1 LSPANPASPVNPAS
15 PAHWPDGNTGAVA
28 LTFDV
33 DARSVML
40 AADPATAS
48 RASLMS
54 HQDYGP
60 LVGVPRLLGLL
71 RDYGIR
77 ATFFVPGATAEH
89 YPGVLAAI
97 VDAGHEVGHHGYL
110 HESLV
115 GVDEATEREY
125 LERGL
130 AALDHVAGVRPSGY
144 RAPWWEATERT
155 RPLLA
160 GYGFGYDSSFFDA
173 DSPYEAPD
181 GGGQLIEMPVCWAL
195 DDWERYAFWPGV
207 TGDGRIDRPSAVG
220 AAWWE
225 EISAIHAIG
234 GLAVL
239 TMHPFLSGRPGR
251 AAALRD
257 LIERCLATP
266 DLWLTSLQDVVNWY
280 RVGAKGKDNIN
291 GAVDTIRTGTAHFRQ
306 EGNRPGP

>member
-1 LSPANPASPVNPAS
+1 MSPAETPGGIGHTSSSGGRPWPAPNS
-15 PAHWPDGNTGAVA
+15 GAVA

-40 AADPATAS
+40 AADPAYAE

-60 LVGVPRLLGLL
+60 LVGVPRLLAVL
-71 RDYGIR
+71 RDYGLR

-89 YPGVLAAI
+89 YPEALAAI
-97 VDAGHEVGHHGYL
+97 LEAGHEVGHHGFL

-115 GVDEATEREY
+115 GADEAAERRY

-130 AALDHVAGVRPSGY
+130 EALDRVAGVRPSGY
-144 RAPWWEATERT
+144 RAPWWEATART

-160 GYGFGYDSSFFDA
+160 EYGFSYDSSFFDA
-173 DSPYEAPD
+173 DAPYAVRECD
-181 GGGQLIEMPVCWAL
+181 GELVELPVSWAL
-195 DDWERYAFWPGV
+195 DDWERYAFWPDV
-207 TGDGRIDRPSAVG
+207 TGDGRIDRPSSVV

-225 EISAIHAIG
+225 EIQAIHSTG

-239 TMHPFLSGRPGR
+239 TMHPFLSGRPSR
-251 AAALRD
+251 AIALRQ
-257 LIERCLATP
+257 LIERCLESP
-266 DLWLTSLQDVVNWY
+266 DLWVSALDNVARWY
-280 RVGAKGKDNIN
+280 RDSSVKKG
-291 GAVDTIRTGTAHFRQ
+291 
-306 EGNRPGP
+306 

>member
-1 LSPANPASPVNPAS
+1 METDASPTGRQA
-15 PAHWPDGNTGAVA
+15 WPNGNTGAVA

-40 AADPATAS
+40 SADPAAAS

-60 LVGVPRLLGLL
+60 LVGVPRLLALL
-71 RDYGIR
+71 RDYGVR

-89 YPGVLAAI
+89 YPGLLAAI
-97 VDAGHEVGHHGYL
+97 ADGGHEVGHHGYL

-115 GVDEATEREY
+115 GADEATEREY

-130 AALDHVAGVRPSGY
+130 DALDRVAGVRPSGY
-144 RAPWWEATERT
+144 RAPWWEATAQT

-160 GYGFGYDSSFFDA
+160 KYGFAYDSSFFDA
-173 DSPYEAPD
+173 DAPYQAPD
-181 GGGQLIEMPVCWAL
+181 CDGHVVEIPVCWAL

-207 TGDGRIDRPSAVG
+207 TGDGRIDRPSAV
-220 AAWWE
+220 AEAWWE
-225 EISAIHAIG
+225 EIQAIQAIG
-234 GLAVL
+234 GIAVL
-239 TMHPFLSGRPGR
+239 TMHPFLSGRPAR

-266 DLWLTSLQDVVNWY
+266 DLWLTSLEDVVRWY
-280 RVGAKGKDNIN
+280 RD
-291 GAVDTIRTGTAHFRQ
+291 RS
-306 EGNRPGP
+306 

>member
-1 LSPANPASPVNPAS
+1 LSPGDPGA
-15 PAHWPDGNTGAVA
+15 WPEGTTGAVA

-40 AADPATAS
+40 AADPASAS

-60 LVGVPRLLGLL
+60 HVGVPRLLAVL
-71 RDYGIR
+71 RDYRIR
-77 ATFFVPGATAEH
+77 ATFFVPGATAER
-89 YPGVLAAI
+89 YPGAVAAI
-97 VDAGHEVGHHGYL
+97 LEDGHEVGHHGYL

-115 GVDEATEREY
+115 GADEGTERSY

-130 AALDHVAGVRPSGY
+130 DALDRIGGVRPSGY

-160 GYGFGYDSSFFDA
+160 SYAFGYDSSFFDA
-173 DSPYEAPD
+173 DAPYPAPEC
-181 GGGQLIEMPVCWAL
+181 GGRIIELPVSWAL

-207 TGDGRIDRPSAVG
+207 TGDGRIDRPSAVA

-225 EISAIHAIG
+225 EIQAIHAVG

-239 TMHPFLSGRPGR
+239 TMHPFLSGRPAR

-257 LIERCLATP
+257 LIEHCLATP
-266 DLWLTSLQDVVNWY
+266 GLWMTALDDVVRWY
-280 RVGAKGKDNIN
+280 RDQYNEKG
-291 GAVDTIRTGTAHFRQ
+291 
-306 EGNRPGP
+306 